1 MCPKSTKL
9 CFLKKGEVKIANK
22 VTVALKES
30 EYKEIIETMI
40 TGGAGFRPNR
50 KIAFALILEANL
62 GIRIGDVLKLTPRS
76 FIKDG
81 ERYRLNIQEEKTSK
95 KRPFTVPEEIYKL
108 VQDYCLEYNIMPT
121 EPLVPYKER
130 NIQTYLAKVTDY
142 LGYGDNIS
150 THSFRK
156 FFGTDILRKNGFN
169 FILVQK
175 IFQHSSPAITQRYL
189 GIYSEE
195 MENALKNHVVVPTQW

>member
-1 MCPKSTKL
+1 M
-9 CFLKKGEVKIANK
+9 ANK
-22 VTVALKES
+22 TTVALRKE
-30 EYKEIIETMI
+30 EYIAIIEAMM
-40 TGGAGFRPNR
+40 TGGAGFRANK

-62 GIRIGDVLKLTPRS
+62 GLRIGDILKLTPRS

-81 ERYRLNIQEEKTSK
+81 ERYRLDIQEEKTNK
-95 KRPFTVPEEIYKL
+95 KRPFTVPEEIYDL

-121 EPLVPYKER
+121 EHLIPYKER
-130 NIQTYLAKVTDY
+130 NVQTYLAKVTDY

-195 MENALKNHVVVPTQW
+195 MEVALKKQVTIPPGFKTGKQYQ